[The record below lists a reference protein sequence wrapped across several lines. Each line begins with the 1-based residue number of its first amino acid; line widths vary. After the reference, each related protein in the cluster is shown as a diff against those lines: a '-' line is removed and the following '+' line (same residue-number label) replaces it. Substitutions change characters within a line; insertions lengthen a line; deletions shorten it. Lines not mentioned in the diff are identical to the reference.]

1 MKKYYV
7 LTAIDGNITVN
18 VIEKESRYD
27 AKNAAIYLSTQYLAK
42 GIPAI
47 IVSSLTKIAIETILC
62 FKVKRP
68 DIEAAQLRLKE
79 ILNAGKDEEE
89 IMCQEAEKYCCM
101 HA

>member
-7 LTAIDGNITVN
+7 LTIINGEVEVN

-27 AKNAAIYLSTQYLAK
+27 AKDAAIYLSTQYLAK

-47 IVSSLTKIAIETILC
+47 IVSNLTKIAVETILS

-68 DIEAAQLRLKE
+68 DVEAAQIRLKE
-79 ILNAGKDEEE
+79 ILNANQDDEDT
-89 IMCQEAEKYCCM
+89 MCQEAEKYCYM